1 MTLMAVAIP
10 VVTPRVFVGMMGN
23 VPIEM
28 TAVMAMFIMS
38 GLAHTGHEN
47 QCGCEQHDQ
56 KLFTHLESPDWI
68 ETWHVVYGCNDELL
82 LNQETARVWEIV
94 RKMNQDIVPV
104 CVNYY
109 RSAEFNEWVTIWDL
123 L

>member
-38 GLAHTGHEN
+38 GLAHTGHE
-47 QCGCEQHDQ
+47 
-56 KLFTHLESPDWI
+56 KPMRL
-68 ETWHVVYGCNDELL
+68 
-82 LNQETARVWEIV
+82 
-94 RKMNQDIVPV
+94 
-104 CVNYY
+104 
-109 RSAEFNEWVTIWDL
+109 
-123 L
+123 